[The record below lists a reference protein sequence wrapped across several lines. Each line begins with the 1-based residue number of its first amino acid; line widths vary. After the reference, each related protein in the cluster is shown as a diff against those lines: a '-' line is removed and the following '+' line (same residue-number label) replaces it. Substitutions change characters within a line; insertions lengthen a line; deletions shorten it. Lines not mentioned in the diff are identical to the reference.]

1 MPRFSAEPDT
11 FRDEIRDFIKG
22 KCPSVL
28 REMPADEREIC
39 WGGKRWKFSSDA
51 QRDWL
56 NACAEVGLTAPR
68 WPDAYGGAALSRE
81 QEKIFREEMRNARA
95 PSPVESFGLWMLGPA
110 LLAFG
115 TEEQKTHFLPQ
126 ITRGEIRWCQGYSEP
141 GAGSDLAS
149 VQTRAEDK
157 GDHWLINGS
166 KIWTSYANKA
176 DWIFALVRTD
186 REAPKHKGIS
196 FMLIDMESE
205 GVTTK
210 PIQLISGASPFCE
223 TFFDNVKVPKSY
235 GEGMS
240 SIVGEQ
246 NRGWDVAKHLL
257 THERTMIGGGGSGGA
272 GGILGGRGMGNFL
285 ASLED
290 GIMDDPVI
298 RTEAME
304 LEVDSLAMGM
314 TLERYGDMA
323 KAGGVGNA
331 SAMLKYYGTEL
342 NKRRYEL
349 LMSAGGA
356 YAAEW
361 DGPYGSLAPEWLRTK
376 ANSIEGGTSEV
387 MLDIIS
393 KRVLELPS
401 S

>member
-1 MPRFSAEPDT
+1 MGRFSTDPDR
-11 FRDEIRDFIKG
+11 FRDEIASYISN
-22 KCPSVL
+22 KCPEELCSIPTGR
-28 REMPADEREIC
+28 REVC
-39 WGGKRWKFSSDA
+39 WGGKRFRFSSDA
-51 QRDWL
+51 QRDWM
-56 NACAEVGLTAPR
+56 NAAAAAGLTAPR
-68 WPDAYGGAALSRE
+68 WPEAYGGAGLTRE
-81 QEKIFREEMRNARA
+81 QEKIFREEMRRAHA
-95 PSPVESFGLWMLGPA
+95 PSPLESFGLWMLGPA

-115 TEEQKTHFLPQ
+115 TEEQKKHFLPQ

-157 GDHWLINGS
+157 GDHWLVNGS
-166 KIWTSYANKA
+166 KIWTSYADKA

-205 GVTTK
+205 GVSTK
-210 PIQLISGASPFCE
+210 PIKLISGMSPFCE

-235 GEGMS
+235 GEGLS

-257 THERTMIGGGGSGGA
+257 THERTMIGGGGG
-272 GGILGGRGMGNFL
+272 GGILGGRSLGDFL
-285 ASLED
+285 NSLDE
-290 GIMDDPVI
+290 GVMDDPVI
-298 RTEAME
+298 RAEAME

-356 YAAEW
+356 YATEW
-361 DGPYGSLAPEWLRTK
+361 DGPFGSTAPEWLRTK

-387 MLDIIS
+387 MLDIIA

-401 S
+401 K